1 MDRHSKEQRRKNMQ
15 AVKSKGSKIE
25 IVLGKALWKKG
36 FRYRKNVKDIFG
48 KPDFAFKKYKVA
60 VFCDSEFW
68 HGKDWA
74 KKKSEIK
81 SNKEFWY
88 NKIERSIERDKE
100 VNIKLNEEGWIVLRF
115 WEKEILNETEKC
127 VQIVISSV
135 KSRQAENIKLFN
147 VAKP

>member
-25 IVLGKALWKKG
+25 IILGKALWKKG
-36 FRYRKNVKDIFG
+36 LRYRKNVKDIFG
-48 KPDFAFKKYKVA
+48 KPDFAIKKYKVA

-68 HGKDWA
+68 HGRDWYE
-74 KKKSEIK
+74 KKSEIK

-88 NKIERSIERDKE
+88 NKIERNIERDKE

-115 WEKEILNETEKC
+115 WEKEIINKTDECIQK
-127 VQIVISSV
+127 VVNSV
-135 KSRQAENIKLFN
+135 NLRKKELKH
-147 VAKP
+147 